1 MKTKEELNELKEEVE
16 TLNEKQ
22 RELTEEELA
31 QVSGGFG
38 KTATYVFT
46 SVTGIDKASRTIHG
60 YNGNY
65 VYTPDVSV
73 INKISGEALTIDDIK
88 INDQIRL
95 YANTTSGKYYRI
107 EIFPRI

>member
-1 MKTKEELNELKEEVE
+1 MKTKEELNALKKEVE
-16 TLNEKQ
+16 SLNKKLA
-22 RELTEEELA
+22 ELSEEELS
-31 QVSGGFG
+31 QVSGGG
-38 KTATYVFT
+38 MSVTIVFT
-46 SVTGIDKASRTIHG
+46 FVTGIDKASRTIHG
-60 YNGNY
+60 NNGNY

-73 INKISGEALTIDDIK
+73 IYKISGEVLTIDDIK

>member
-1 MKTKEELNELKEEVE
+1 MKTKEELNALKKEVE
-16 TLNEKQ
+16 ALNKKLA
-22 RELTEEELA
+22 ELSEEELS
-31 QVSGGFG
+31 QVSGGG
-38 KTATYVFT
+38 MSVTIVFT
-46 SVTGIDKASRTIHG
+46 FVTGIDKASRTIHG
-60 YNGNY
+60 NNGNY

-73 INKISGEALTIDDIK
+73 IYKISGEVLTIDDIK